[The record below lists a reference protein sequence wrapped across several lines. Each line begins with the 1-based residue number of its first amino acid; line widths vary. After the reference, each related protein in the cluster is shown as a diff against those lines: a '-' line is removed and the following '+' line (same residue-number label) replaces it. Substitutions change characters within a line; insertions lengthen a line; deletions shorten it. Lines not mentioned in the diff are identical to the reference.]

1 LIILNF
7 MMTKIFLLLT
17 LLGLTLSS
25 ACSDKKSKLA
35 PNWSGENTQYSP
47 TKKAKNKK
55 IRQIKVNDE
64 ILREMAE
71 HLFILQENASEE
83 LRVSEGLTFGATLF
97 HYLGSFGNYQLDAIN
112 IMKLIKGFEELLGEP
127 IDEKIMF
134 VVEQVKS
141 LTFSRNGKKY
151 HLKIQG
157 KEENGIVYFINEDNN
172 EEGSALKK
180 IKFVQAHNGSTV
192 EFEAVD
198 TLAERE
204 ELVKFVKD
212 TGKRDSLHKDIHRN
226 IEAYLTQEKPAPII
240 KMNFEGIIVRVLTD
254 TIWKNI
260 NFRFKYGWSIPLFRV
275 DGKNIPGFL
284 LFLKKNFAK
293 VKISIDQ

>member
-1 LIILNF
+1 
-7 MMTKIFLLLT
+7 MMTKIFLLFT
-17 LLGLTLSS
+17 LLALTLSS

-47 TKKAKNKK
+47 SKKPKDKSFK
-55 IRQIKVNDE
+55 REIRVNDE

-97 HYLGSFGNYQLDAIN
+97 NYLGSFGNYQLDSVN

-141 LTFSRNGKKY
+141 LTFSKNGNKY
-151 HLKIQG
+151 RVKVQG
-157 KEENGIVYFINEDNN
+157 KEENGIVYFINEESS

-180 IKFVQAHNGSTV
+180 IKFVQAHNGSTI

-198 TLAERE
+198 TLAERQ
-204 ELVKFVKD
+204 ELVKFVKE
-212 TGKRDSLHKDIHRN
+212 TGKRDSLHKDIRKN
-226 IEAYLTQEKPAPII
+226 IETYFSQEKPAPII
-240 KMNFEGIIVRVLTD
+240 KMTFEGIIVRVLTD

-284 LFLKKNFAK
+284 LFLKKNLAK